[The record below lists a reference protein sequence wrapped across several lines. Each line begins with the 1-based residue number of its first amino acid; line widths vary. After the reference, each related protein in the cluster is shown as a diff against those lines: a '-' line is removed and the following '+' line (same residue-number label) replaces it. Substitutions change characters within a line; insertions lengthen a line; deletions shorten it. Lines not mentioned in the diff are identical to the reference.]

1 MFVKRFVTA
10 IKMLLDVETGE
21 LCVETVSSSHALIS
35 DVQSQRIYFVGFL
48 NSLNIRNDLDHDL
61 GGCLAK

>member
-1 MFVKRFVTA
+1 
-10 IKMLLDVETGE
+10 MLLDVETGE